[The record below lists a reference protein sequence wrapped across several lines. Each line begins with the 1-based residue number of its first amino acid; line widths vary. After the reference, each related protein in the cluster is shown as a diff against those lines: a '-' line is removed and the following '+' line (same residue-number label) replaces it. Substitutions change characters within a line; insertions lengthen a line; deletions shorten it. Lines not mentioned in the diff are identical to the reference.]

1 MTTATIRQEPSFPS
15 HGHHLPSKSYAETV
29 VDGVDD
35 DSSLN
40 NEEDAYKREDHR
52 GSFGVSHK
60 ETNGAAK
67 PPKCSQI
74 MVERYRDKDGEH
86 LVSFGPEWDRRLD
99 KPRRRD
105 SELLSGRKAG
115 ARWEQSQ

>member
-1 MTTATIRQEPSFPS
+1 MTTATMRQEPSFPG
-15 HGHHLPSKSYAETV
+15 HGHHLPTKSYAEAV

-35 DSSLN
+35 ESSLN
-40 NEEDAYKREDHR
+40 DDEDAYRGENHR
-52 GSFGVSHK
+52 GSSGVSHK

-67 PPKCSQI
+67 PRNRSQI
-74 MVERYRDKDGEH
+74 IVERYRDKDGEH
-86 LVSFGPEWDRRLD
+86 LVSFGPDWDRRLD